1 MPSAAGAGAAPGAT
15 EEEASFVG
23 RRVQSAF
30 HDPDAPP
37 SAPPR
42 LYPGKVTA
50 VRTGVPG
57 HGTLWR
63 VVYEDGDEEEL
74 SRGELEEALLR
85 AVYIKEE
92 DGPLEVKRVKREP
105 QEGAVGAG
113 G

>member
-1 MPSAAGAGAAPGAT
+1 MTPT
-15 EEEASFVG
+15 
-23 RRVQSAF
+23 
-30 HDPDAPP
+30 PP
-37 SAPPR
+37 PAPPR
-42 LYPGKVTA
+42 LYPGKVTS

-57 HGTLWR
+57 HGTLWH
-63 VVYEDGDEEEL
+63 VVFEDGDEEEL
-74 SRGELEEALLR
+74 SRGELEEALLE

>member
-1 MPSAAGAGAAPGAT
+1 MAT

-23 RRVQSAF
+23 RKVQSAF

-50 VRTGVPG
+50 VRAGVPS

-74 SRGELEEALLR
+74 SRGELQEALLE

-105 QEGAVGAG
+105 QEGGAVGVG